1 MTQPN
6 NQTPGATPE
15 DDQIRAFLLME
26 EHFSG
31 QARDLG
37 REELDR
43 SYSMRDLS
51 RKLRFL
57 QEVNNSVQELTEALK
72 ESGDVLRQ
80 LTTSKDA
87 KARAELGYALRR
99 AVEVIRQ
106 WHGDANWETYINHSP
121 EMKPIREAL
130 VKYA

>member
-1 MTQPN
+1 MDQPN
-6 NQTPGATPE
+6 NQTPGATAE
-15 DDQIRAFLLME
+15 DDQIREFLLMKP
-26 EHFSG
+26 HYSG
-31 QARDLG
+31 QASDLA

-43 SYSMRDLS
+43 AYTMMDLS

-57 QEVNNSVQELTEALK
+57 QEVHDSVQGVTKALK
-72 ESGDVLRQ
+72 ESGDVLKQ
-80 LTTSKDA
+80 LTTSNDA

-106 WHGDANWETYINHSP
+106 WHGDDNWESYINHAR

-130 VKYA
+130 VKHA